1 MTDEGRARA
10 KRLLRKVPPLRRLI
24 INMASE
30 ASRGHRLE
38 VGMRTVGYE
47 LRTRL
52 LGRPTVAPIGG
63 HSRIIVYPG
72 ETNGSHACRNPP
84 NWPEMG
90 VWRQHLRPG
99 DLFLDV
105 GANIGIYTLFALDL
119 GAEVIACEPD
129 RHNAQ
134 RLEENLALNGFTA
147 EVIQKA
153 ISDRPG
159 ILRFTQGLDS
169 YNHLVLDGAPTEEIS
184 VIIEVEATTVDDLL
198 GDRVAAGMKIDV
210 EGAER
215 LVLEGASRALRD
227 RRIRLIQLEWSERVV
242 HSTLGEGR
250 DPAWELLAQAGYVL
264 HKADRRTAALS
275 PLGDSPAPRKDVF
288 AVPDKPPAHR

>member
-1 MTDEGRARA
+1 MSSDLVRAKA
-10 KRLLRKVPPLRRLI
+10 KRLLRKIPPLRRLVTNI
-24 INMASE
+24 ASE
-30 ASRGHRLE
+30 ASRGHRIE
-38 VGMRTVGYE
+38 AGMRTIGYDV
-47 LRTRL
+47 RTKL
-52 LGRPTVAPIGG
+52 LGRPTVAPIGD

-99 DLFLDV
+99 DLFIDV

-129 RHNAQ
+129 PHNAQ
-134 RLEENLALNGFTA
+134 RLQENLALNGFTA

-153 ISDRPG
+153 VSDRQG

-169 YNHLVLDGAPTEEIS
+169 YNHLVLDGAPPEDIP
-184 VIIEVEATTVDDLL
+184 VIVEVEATTLDDLL
-198 GDRVAAGMKIDV
+198 GDRFAAGLKIDV

-215 LVLEGASRALRD
+215 LVLEGATRALRD
-227 RRIRLIQLEWSERVV
+227 RRIGLIQLEWSERVA
-242 HSTLGEGR
+242 HNTLGEGR
-250 DPAWELLAQAGYVL
+250 GPASDLLAEAGYVL

-275 PLGDSPAPRKDVF
+275 PLGDAPPPRKDVF
-288 AVPDKPPAHR
+288 ALPR